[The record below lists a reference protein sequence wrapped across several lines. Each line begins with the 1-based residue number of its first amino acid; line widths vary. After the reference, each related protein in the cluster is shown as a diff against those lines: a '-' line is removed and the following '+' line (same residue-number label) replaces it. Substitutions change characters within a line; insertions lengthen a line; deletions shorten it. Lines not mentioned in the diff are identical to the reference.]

1 MDRTIEWESREMVDD
16 GTGKVKVWDDYR
28 VFLQIFRTSRC
39 VRDVRWMRV
48 SWIVDSS
55 EILRRRKCVVFVV
68 F

>member
-16 GTGKVKVWDDYR
+16 GTGKVK
-28 VFLQIFRTSRC
+28 TSRC

-55 EILRRRKCVVFVV
+55 EILTRRKCVVFVV